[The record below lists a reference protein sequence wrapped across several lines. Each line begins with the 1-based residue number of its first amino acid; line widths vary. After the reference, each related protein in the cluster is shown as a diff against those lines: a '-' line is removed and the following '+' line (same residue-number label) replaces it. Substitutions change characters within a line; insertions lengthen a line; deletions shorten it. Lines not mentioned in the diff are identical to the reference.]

1 MVNPGM
7 VKMNCKGL
15 PVTSARFFF
24 QMVSISLSYT
34 GTRRAAKQKLSSLA
48 AEAVYLKRSDDDVD
62 DIFEDAGT
70 ASSTTD

>member
-24 QMVSISLSYT
+24 KWYRFSYHTYT

-70 ASSTTD
+70 YK